1 MAENKKID
9 IMSGE
14 KLFEEIHELQQ
25 YSKAVNGVLVGS
37 HIRSIQIL
45 EDLKKILNAKSLKE
59 LDKVLTKE
67 ISSVTA
73 NEIGLVRPDMASR
86 DMGPRLSIVKLT
98 ALLKE
103 ISKAYLE
110 QSNLSV
116 EQLRTFCKKQE
127 IAMLKQYQQSE
138 DQKRKLNEQITE
150 LLELLKK
157 TMWRASEKAGL
168 LRSKFKNN
176 LKNAADNI
184 ATIIRWRDNS
194 MQNGYEPDPVNVAR
208 LEDVS
213 YGTKITDYYQ
223 R

>member
-1 MAENKKID
+1 MAENKKIEYL
-9 IMSGE
+9 SAEQLFG
-14 KLFEEIHELQQ
+14 KLSELRG
-25 YSKAVNGVLVGS
+25 YLRGVNGVLVGS
-37 HIRSIQIL
+37 NVGSVQIL
-45 EDLKKILNAKSLKE
+45 EDLKKILNAKTVKD
-59 LDKVLTKE
+59 LDKFLNKE
-67 ISSVTA
+67 INSVTIR
-73 NEIGLVRPDMASR
+73 EIGAYKENR
-86 DMGPRLSIVKLT
+86 IVVSVAKLT
-98 ALLKE
+98 ALLRQIE
-103 ISKAYLE
+103 KAHLE
-110 QSNLSV
+110 QSNLSI
-116 EQLRTFCKKQE
+116 EQLRDLCKKQE

-168 LRSKFKNN
+168 LKSKFKNN

-184 ATIIRWRDNS
+184 ATIIRWRDDS

-213 YGTKITDYYQ
+213 YGEKITDYYQ

>member
-1 MAENKKID
+1 MAENKKIEYL
-9 IMSGE
+9 SAEQLFG
-14 KLFEEIHELQQ
+14 KLSELRG
-25 YSKAVNGVLVGS
+25 YLRGVNGVLVGS
-37 HIRSIQIL
+37 NVGSVQIL
-45 EDLKKILNAKSLKE
+45 EDLKKILNAKTVKD
-59 LDKVLTKE
+59 LDKFLNKE
-67 ISSVTA
+67 INSVTIR
-73 NEIGLVRPDMASR
+73 EIGGYKENR
-86 DMGPRLSIVKLT
+86 IVVVSVAKLT
-98 ALLKE
+98 ALLRQIE
-103 ISKAYLE
+103 KAHLE
-110 QSNLSV
+110 QSNLSI
-116 EQLRTFCKKQE
+116 EQLRDLCKKQE

-194 MQNGYEPDPVNVAR
+194 MQNGHEPDPVNVAR
-208 LEDVS
+208 LEDMS

>member
-1 MAENKKID
+1 MAENKKIEYL
-9 IMSGE
+9 SAEQLFG
-14 KLFEEIHELQQ
+14 KLSELRG
-25 YSKAVNGVLVGS
+25 YLRGVNGVLVGS
-37 HIRSIQIL
+37 NVGSVQIL
-45 EDLKKILNAKSLKE
+45 EDLKKILNAKTVKD
-59 LDKVLTKE
+59 LDKFLNKE
-67 ISSVTA
+67 INSVTIR
-73 NEIGLVRPDMASR
+73 EIGAYKENR
-86 DMGPRLSIVKLT
+86 IVVSVAKLT
-98 ALLKE
+98 ALLRQIE
-103 ISKAYLE
+103 KAHLE
-110 QSNLSV
+110 QSNLSI
-116 EQLRTFCKKQE
+116 EQLRDLCKKQE

-194 MQNGYEPDPVNVAR
+194 MQNGSEPDPVNVAR

-213 YGTKITDYYQ
+213 YGEKITDYYQ

>member
-73 NEIGLVRPDMASR
+73 DEIGLVRGDAASR
-86 DMGPRLSIVKLT
+86 IFIGPRLSIVKLT

-103 ISKAYLE
+103 ISRGYLE

-116 EQLRTFCKKQE
+116 EQLRAFCKGLEGSFLELHKQGE
-127 IAMLKQYQQSE
+127 KKE
-138 DQKRKLNEQITE
+138 KDLNYKITG
-150 LLELLKK
+150 LLELL
-157 TMWRASEKAGL
+157 SERLELAAKKAGL
-168 LRSKFKNN
+168 FKRKDKKNFERGSDVVYHMILARRRDRRDDEYMPDIDVN
-176 LKNAADNI
+176 KLGRVLKGEKE
-184 ATIIRWRDNS
+184 
-194 MQNGYEPDPVNVAR
+194 MY
-208 LEDVS
+208 
-213 YGTKITDYYQ
+213 
-223 R
+223 

>member
-73 NEIGLVRPDMASR
+73 DEIGLVRPDMASR
-86 DMGPRLSIVKLT
+86 DMGPRLSVVKLT

-116 EQLRTFCKKQE
+116 EQLRAFCKGLEGSFLELHKQGE
-127 IAMLKQYQQSE
+127 KKE
-138 DQKRKLNEQITE
+138 KDLNYKITG
-150 LLELLKK
+150 LLELL
-157 TMWRASEKAGL
+157 SERLELAAKKAGL
-168 LRSKFKNN
+168 FKRKDKKNFERGSDVVYHLILDRRDGEYMPDIDVN
-176 LKNAADNI
+176 KLGRVLKGEKE
-184 ATIIRWRDNS
+184 
-194 MQNGYEPDPVNVAR
+194 MY
-208 LEDVS
+208 
-213 YGTKITDYYQ
+213 
-223 R
+223 